1 MHAGQGASG
10 PPPAAATA
18 PADAGAASGASKA
31 ALASWK
37 PAVSAASAA
46 QMQQFDPML
55 ARNMQ
60 QLLLLLSVFSF
71 GP

>member
-10 PPPAAATA
+10 PPPAAATL
-18 PADAGAASGASKA
+18 PADAGAASGASK

-60 QLLLLLSVFSF
+60 QLLQLLSMFSF